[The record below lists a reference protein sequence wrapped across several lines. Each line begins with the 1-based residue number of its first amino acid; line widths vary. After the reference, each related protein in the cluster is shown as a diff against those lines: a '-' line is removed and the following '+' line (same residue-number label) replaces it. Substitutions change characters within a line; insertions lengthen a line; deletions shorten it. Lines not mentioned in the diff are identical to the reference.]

1 MGNDGYT
8 QVTQVGEEFN
18 PGSEGNVAIAELLG
32 FEAEVKDDGEAYIFD
47 AENALG
53 PKWVKCPDYCG
64 DAATAAELMEFENR
78 VPYIRPLVKAKGER
92 KQRYTC
98 IFDHQGGVYVTVPF
112 MKGSYALACALHFI
126 LLTKVSHG

>member
-47 AENALG
+47 AENTLG
-53 PKWVKCPDYCG
+53 PKWVRCPDYCG

-78 VPYIRPLVKAKGER
+78 VRTSSRWSKLKASGSSVIPAFSITKAG
-92 KQRYTC
+92 
-98 IFDHQGGVYVTVPF
+98 F
-112 MKGSYALACALHFI
+112 M
-126 LLTKVSHG
+126 